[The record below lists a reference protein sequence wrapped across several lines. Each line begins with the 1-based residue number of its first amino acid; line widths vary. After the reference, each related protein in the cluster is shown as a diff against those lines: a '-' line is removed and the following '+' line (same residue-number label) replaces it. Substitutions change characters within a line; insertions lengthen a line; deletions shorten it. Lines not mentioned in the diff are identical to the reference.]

1 MNVHT
6 LHVLACSCGVMCS
19 MHVPRDLV
27 LRLCQDLC
35 NCWKM
40 DFHCIERVCM
50 AMTFESA
57 AEITI
62 FHFVI
67 SLLSGKYNSFE
78 HVEHLFTCIAKS
90 SGRLTS

>member
-1 MNVHT
+1 MHY
-6 LHVLACSCGVMCS
+6 LHALVVLCIVCMY
-19 MHVPRDLV
+19 RDLV
-27 LRLCQDLC
+27 LRLCQNLY

-57 AEITI
+57 AEISI

-90 SGRLTS
+90 SGRLIS